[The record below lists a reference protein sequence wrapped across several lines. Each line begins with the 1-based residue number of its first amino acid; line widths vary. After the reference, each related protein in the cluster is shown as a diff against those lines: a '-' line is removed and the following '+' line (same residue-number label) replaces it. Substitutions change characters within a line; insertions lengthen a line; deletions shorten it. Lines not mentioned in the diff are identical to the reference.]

1 MVRRARMAETNINLA
16 AGARSWRW
24 QTALLIGLVLLL
36 AALPLLANMLGMPSL
51 ISLATRILILA
62 IAASSL
68 NLALGY
74 AGLISFGHAAW
85 YGIGAYVVGILYRH
99 FVSGEALLGL
109 PIGSDQLLITLP
121 AAMLITGLC
130 SGLIGALALRTSGV
144 QFIMI
149 TLAFAQMI
157 FFFFVA
163 LKAYGGDDGL
173 IIRRRNE
180 LPFVDLR
187 ENENFYWLSLLIA
200 VVWILLLS
208 RIVQSRF
215 GAVLTGIRQ
224 SEPRMAALGIAT
236 YPYKLVAFILSGMG
250 CGLAGALMA
259 NHARFVSPDMM
270 HWTQS
275 GEFMIMVILGGAGTL
290 LGPAAG
296 AAMLIL
302 LEMQLGAVTEHW
314 QIILGPLLVLM
325 ILFWRGG
332 LSGLWRQMMGTRH
345 D

>member
-24 QTALLIGLVLLL
+24 QTAVLIGLVLLL

-51 ISLATRILILA
+51 ISLATRIVILA

-109 PIGSDQLLITLP
+109 PIGSDQILITLP

-163 LKAYGGDDGL
+163 VFGGYGFYMDG
-173 IIRRRNE
+173 
-180 LPFVDLR
+180 
-187 ENENFYWLSLLIA
+187 W
-200 VVWILLLS
+200 
-208 RIVQSRF
+208 
-215 GAVLTGIRQ
+215 
-224 SEPRMAALGIAT
+224 
-236 YPYKLVAFILSGMG
+236 K
-250 CGLAGALMA
+250 
-259 NHARFVSPDMM
+259 
-270 HWTQS
+270 
-275 GEFMIMVILGGAGTL
+275 
-290 LGPAAG
+290 
-296 AAMLIL
+296 
-302 LEMQLGAVTEHW
+302 
-314 QIILGPLLVLM
+314 
-325 ILFWRGG
+325 
-332 LSGLWRQMMGTRH
+332 
-345 D
+345 

>member
-1 MVRRARMAETNINLA
+1 MAETKSMAETRQTTTQGLSN
-16 AGARSWRW
+16 ARA
-24 QTALLIGLVLLL
+24 QTFVLMSLVLVL
-36 AALPLLANMLGMPSL
+36 ALLPLLANVLGVPSL
-51 ISLATRILILA
+51 ISLVTRILILA

-74 AGLISFGHAAW
+74 AGLVSFGHAAW

-99 FVSGEALLGL
+99 SVSGETLLGL
-109 PIGSDQLLITLP
+109 SLGSDQLLVTVP
-121 AAMLITGLC
+121 MAMLITGLC
-130 SGLIGALALRTSGV
+130 AGLIGAVALRTSGI

-187 ENENFYWLSLLIA
+187 ENDNFYWLSLTVCVL
-200 VVWILLLS
+200 WIMLMS
-208 RIVQSRF
+208 RIVHSRF
-215 GAVLTGIRQ
+215 GAVLLGIRQ
-224 SEPRMAALGIAT
+224 SERRMAAIGIAT
-236 YPYKLVAFILSGMG
+236 YPYKLVVFILSGMG

-275 GEFMIMVILGGAGTL
+275 GELMIMVILGGAGTL

-296 AAMLIL
+296 AAALIL
-302 LEMQLGAVTEHW
+302 LEMQLGALTEHW

-325 ILFWRGG
+325 ILFWKGG
-332 LSGLWRQMMGTRH
+332 LSGLWRQITGARH